1 MISLKELKDMEE
13 MMIFCHICSSIVFLT
28 FYGSEFL
35 IYDINFLAF
44 EVLEM
49 PKSAIPHFLISLL
62 VAVYM
67 ITK

>member
-13 MMIFCHICSSIVFLT
+13 MMTFCHICSCIVFLT

-35 IYDINFLAF
+35 IYDIKLLAF

-49 PKSAIPHFLISLL
+49 PKSAIPHFPILLL
-62 VAVYM
+62 VTVYM

>member
-1 MISLKELKDMEE
+1 MT
-13 MMIFCHICSSIVFLT
+13 FCHICSSIVFLT
-28 FYGSEFL
+28 FYSSEFL

-49 PKSAIPHFLISLL
+49 PKSAIPHFPISLL